1 MLLSLKAQIKM
12 LQPWMETVVKT
23 IAGAHG
29 TAVITA
35 TAGDYSASYKV
46 TVKGSGFH
54 ATGLDGSDLGS
65 FKWDDEH
72 GKNQLNL
79 SDVHIYCNDCNKG
92 LEKGTD
98 YTVSYENTDKPGK
111 AKVTF
116 TGINGYE
123 GYSLSYT
130 YTILPNSFTIDESL
144 PACRWKGTGKEHK
157 VDLTGKVT
165 HWNPYKGEKTTL
177 VEGKDYRLE
186 YSDNTEI
193 GTAKVKVIGL
203 GDYEGYEKILSFEI
217 KAPHGW
223 NGFQVNYNGD
233 VYKDGDDLGSFDW
246 EKGGVRPRFLVL
258 MILIVKELKMEKII
272 PSLM

>member
-1 MLLSLKAQIKM
+1 M
-12 LQPWMETVVKT
+12 
-23 IAGAHG
+23 
-29 TAVITA
+29 
-35 TAGDYSASYKV
+35 
-46 TVKGSGFH
+46 
-54 ATGLDGSDLGS
+54 
-65 FKWDDEH
+65 
-72 GKNQLNL
+72 
-79 SDVHIYCNDCNKG
+79 
-92 LEKGTD
+92 
-98 YTVSYENTDKPGK
+98 
-111 AKVTF
+111 
-116 TGINGYE
+116 
-123 GYSLSYT
+123 
-130 YTILPNSFTIDESL
+130 
-144 PACRWKGTGKEHK
+144 
-157 VDLTGKVT
+157 T

-246 EKGGVRPRFLVL
+246 EKGESDQRSRFLVL